1 MACFAWVFSPYRKTV
16 LTYWLTLQ
24 YNISMAI
31 EVSFSDNAGWILDKA
46 KVFLRSKPVHNNVI
60 LTLLHARVERFT
72 PGRYWV
78 ATDGNAVVGV
88 VFQSPLNLRAI
99 VTPMEPDI
107 VRSIVDAISDAKV
120 KLPGV
125 GGDATTA
132 AHFAG
137 QWAERQKSAVVP
149 FMGQRIYEVD
159 KVEEPIGIK
168 GHLRKAVREDR
179 ERLIDWVRRFYV
191 DTTGVQESNAEDIVD
206 RRVSAGRLWLW
217 DNAEPVSIA
226 SRTPPMEGV
235 VRVQLVYTPPENR
248 GKGYASACVAGLSKQ
263 IRDEGHCCIL
273 YTDLGNPISNAIYR
287 RIGYYVVA
295 EGIHYRF
302 E

>member
-1 MACFAWVFSPYRKTV
+1 
-16 LTYWLTLQ
+16 
-24 YNISMAI
+24 MAI
-31 EVSFSDNAGWILDKA
+31 EVSFSDNAGWVLDKA

-60 LTLLHARVERFT
+60 LTLLHARVEHFI

-88 VFQSPLNLRAI
+88 AFQSPLNLRAT
-99 VTPMEPDI
+99 VTPMEPNV
-107 VRSIVDAISDAKV
+107 VRSVVDAISDAKV

-125 GGDATTA
+125 GGDATTS

-159 KVEEPIGIK
+159 KVEEPTGVQ
-168 GHLRKAVREDR
+168 GHLRKAVPSDR
-179 ERLIDWVRRFYV
+179 ERLFDWVRHFYAE
-191 DTTGVQESNAEDIVD
+191 TTGVRESSPQDIVD
-206 RRVSAGRLWLW
+206 RRLSAGQLWLW
-217 DNAEPVSIA
+217 DTAEPVSMA
-226 SRTPPMEGV
+226 GLTPPMESV

-248 GKGYASACVAGLSKQ
+248 GKGYASACVASLSKQ
-263 IRDEGHCCIL
+263 IRDEGHRCIL
-273 YTDLGNPISNAIYR
+273 YTDLGNPISNAVYR
-287 RIGYYVVA
+287 RIGYAVVA

-302 E
+302 A

>member
-1 MACFAWVFSPYRKTV
+1 
-16 LTYWLTLQ
+16 
-24 YNISMAI
+24 MAI
-31 EVSFSDNAGWILDKA
+31 EVSFSDNAGWVLNKA

-60 LTLLHARVERFT
+60 LTLLNARVEHFI

-88 VFQSPLNLRAI
+88 AFQSPLNLRAI
-99 VTPMEPDI
+99 VTPMEPN
-107 VRSIVDAISDAKV
+107 VVHSVVDAISDAKV

-159 KVEEPIGIK
+159 KVEEPTVVK
-168 GHLRKAVREDR
+168 GHFRKAVRGDR
-179 ERLIDWVRRFYV
+179 ECLIDWVRRFYT
-191 DTTGVQESNAEDIVD
+191 DTTGVQESEAESLVD
-206 RRVSAGRLWLW
+206 RRLSTGQLWLW
-217 DNAEPVSIA
+217 DNARVVSMA
-226 SRTPPMEGV
+226 SRTVPVEGV
-235 VRVQLVYTPPENR
+235 ARVQLVYTPPENR
-248 GKGYASACVAGLSKQ
+248 GNGYASACVASLSKQ
-263 IRDEGHCCIL
+263 VRDEGHRCIL
-273 YTDLGNPISNAIYR
+273 YTDLGNPISNSVYR
-287 RIGYYVVA
+287 RIGYSVVA

>member
-1 MACFAWVFSPYRKTV
+1 
-16 LTYWLTLQ
+16 
-24 YNISMAI
+24 MAI

-46 KVFLRSKPVHNNVI
+46 KAFLRSKPVHNNVI
-60 LTLLHARVERFT
+60 LTLLHARVEHFI

-99 VTPMEPDI
+99 VTPMESDI
-107 VRSIVDAISDAKV
+107 VRSVVDAISDGKV

-125 GGDATTA
+125 GGDVTTA

-159 KVEEPIGIK
+159 KVEEPTGVK
-168 GHLRKAVREDR
+168 GHVRKAVRGDR
-179 ERLIDWVRRFYV
+179 ERLIDWVHHFWA
-191 DTTGVQESNAEDIVD
+191 DTSAVQESNAESLVD
-206 RRVSAGRLWLW
+206 RRLSAGQIWLW
-217 DNAEPVSIA
+217 DSAGPVSVA
-226 SRTPPMEGV
+226 GLTPPVEGV

-248 GKGYASACVAGLSKQ
+248 GKGYASACVASLSKQ
-263 IRDEGHCCIL
+263 VRDEGHRCIL
-273 YTDLGNPISNAIYR
+273 YTDLGNPISNAVYR
-287 RIGYYVVA
+287 RIGYSVVT
-295 EGIHYRF
+295 EGIQYRF
-302 E
+302 A

>member
-1 MACFAWVFSPYRKTV
+1 
-16 LTYWLTLQ
+16 
-24 YNISMAI
+24 MAI
-31 EVSFSDNAGWILDKA
+31 EVSFSDNADWVLDKA

-60 LTLLHARVERFT
+60 LTLLHARVEHFI

-78 ATDGNAVVGV
+78 AMDGNTVVGV
-88 VFQSPLNLRAI
+88 AFQSPLNLRAI
-99 VTPMEPDI
+99 VTPMESNI
-107 VRSIVDAISDAKV
+107 VHSVVDAISDAKV

-159 KVEEPIGIK
+159 QVAEPTGVK
-168 GHLRKAVREDR
+168 GDLRKAVPRDR
-179 ERLIDWVRRFYV
+179 ERLIDWVRHFWA
-191 DTTGVQESNAEDIVD
+191 DTNAVQESNAESLVD
-206 RRVSAGRLWLW
+206 RRVSAGQVWLW
-217 DNAEPVSIA
+217 DSAGPVSMA
-226 SRTPPMEGV
+226 GLTSPVEGV

-248 GKGYASACVAGLSKQ
+248 GKGYASACVASLSKRV
-263 IRDEGHCCIL
+263 RDEGHRCIL
-273 YTDLGNPISNAIYR
+273 YTDLGNPVSNSIYR
-287 RIGYYVVA
+287 RIGYSVVA
-295 EGIHYRF
+295 EGIQYRF

>member
-1 MACFAWVFSPYRKTV
+1 MT
-16 LTYWLTLQ
+16 
-24 YNISMAI
+24 I
-31 EVSFSDNAGWILDKA
+31 EVSFSDKADWVLDKA
-46 KVFLRSKPVHNNVI
+46 KVFLSSKPVHNNVI

-78 ATDGNAVVGV
+78 AADGNAVVGV

-99 VTPMEPDI
+99 VTPMEPSI
-107 VRSIVDAISDAKV
+107 VRSVVDAISDAKV

-159 KVEEPIGIK
+159 KVKEPIGIK
-168 GHLRKAVREDR
+168 GHLRKAVSKDR
-179 ERLIDWVRRFYV
+179 KRLIDWVRRFYI
-191 DTTGVQESNAEDIVD
+191 DITGVQESGAEDIVD
-206 RRVSAGRLWLW
+206 RRISAGQLWLW
-217 DNAEPVSIA
+217 DNAGPASIA
-226 SRTPPMEGV
+226 GLTPPMEGV

-248 GKGYASACVAGLSKQ
+248 GKGYASACVASLSKQ
-263 IRDEGHCCIL
+263 VRDVEHRCIL
-273 YTDLGNPISNAIYR
+273 YTDLGNPISNSIYR
-287 RIGYYVVA
+287 RIGYHVVS

>member
-1 MACFAWVFSPYRKTV
+1 
-16 LTYWLTLQ
+16 
-24 YNISMAI
+24 MAI
-31 EVSFSDNAGWILDKA
+31 KVSFSDNAGWVLDKA
-46 KVFLRSKPVHNNVI
+46 KVFLRSKPIHNNVI
-60 LTLLHARVERFT
+60 LTLLHARVEHFI

-88 VFQSPLNLRAI
+88 AFQSPLNLRAI
-99 VTPMEPDI
+99 VTPMESNI
-107 VRSIVDAISDAKV
+107 VRSVVDAISDAKV

-159 KVEEPIGIK
+159 KVEEPIGVE
-168 GHLRKAVREDR
+168 GHFRKAVRGDR
-179 ERLIDWVRRFYV
+179 ECLIDWVRRFYT
-191 DTTGVQESNAEDIVD
+191 DTTGVQESEAESLVD
-206 RRVSAGRLWLW
+206 RRLSTGQLWLW
-217 DNAEPVSIA
+217 DNARVVSMA
-226 SRTPPMEGV
+226 SRTVPVEGV
-235 VRVQLVYTPPENR
+235 ARVQLVYTPPENR
-248 GKGYASACVAGLSKQ
+248 GNGYASACVASLSKQ
-263 IRDEGHCCIL
+263 IRDEGHRCIL
-273 YTDLGNPISNAIYR
+273 YTDLGNPISNSVYR
-287 RIGYYVVA
+287 RIGYFVVA

>member
-1 MACFAWVFSPYRKTV
+1 
-16 LTYWLTLQ
+16 
-24 YNISMAI
+24 MAI
-31 EVSFSDNAGWILDKA
+31 DVSFSDNAGWVLDKA
-46 KVFLRSKPVHNNVI
+46 GVFLSSKPVHHNVI
-60 LTLLHARVERFT
+60 LTLLHARVEQFI

-88 VFQSPLNLRAI
+88 AFQSPLNLRAI
-99 VTPMEPDI
+99 VTPMEPNV
-107 VRSIVDAISDAKV
+107 VRSVVDAISDAKV
-120 KLPGV
+120 RLPGV

-159 KVEEPIGIK
+159 KVEEPTGVK
-168 GHLRKAVREDR
+168 GHLRKAILGDR
-179 ERLIDWVRRFYV
+179 ERLIDWVRRFYA
-191 DTTGVQESNAEDIVD
+191 DTTSVQESEAECLVD
-206 RRVSAGRLWLW
+206 RRLPAGQLWLW
-217 DNAEPVSIA
+217 DNAGVVSIA
-226 SRTPPMEGV
+226 SRTVPVEGV
-235 VRVQLVYTPPENR
+235 VRVQLVYTPPEHR
-248 GKGYASACVAGLSKQ
+248 SKGYASACVASLSKQ
-263 IRDEGHCCIL
+263 IRDEGHRCIL

-287 RIGYYVVA
+287 RIGYSVVA